1 MILNYHEMTMNEPRN
16 SPAKRQQFLVIC
28 TVMVAMF
35 VYSAVTSGAL
45 LSIDPVQGVFPG
57 GNYIYKSAARDY
69 AASPSLAR
77 HIRKEDLQFTGPESV
92 GDELM
97 YYLFLDDPSRMGG
110 RRQRFMTGMLMGT
123 VIGEEQEEKEQEYME
138 TLLSKN
144 PALLAK
150 PLQKEDYVEL
160 SAMELWARLPYETA
174 DLPSVDALV
183 LHFPFTNGFVSAL
196 ILGYKVRVFVA
207 VGTVVQLE
215 CQFFPSSTPPPWMFL
230 IHLPFYFCFPF
241 FSFFILGGGVIVIG
255 VSRFMHTVIENTGHS
270 STAQIGGG
278 KRRRWKCPS
287 RHYHVQYQG

>member
-1 MILNYHEMTMNEPRN
+1 MIMNYHELTMNEPRN
-16 SPAKRQQFLVIC
+16 SPAKRQQFMVIC

-35 VYSAVTSGAL
+35 AYSCVTSGAL

-57 GNYIYKSAARDY
+57 GNYIYKFAARDY

-77 HIRKEDLQFTGPESV
+77 YIRKDDLQFTGMESV

-123 VIGEEQEEKEQEYME
+123 RSVGGSDDQDEKEAEYMK

-150 PLQKEDYVEL
+150 PIQKEEYAEL

-196 ILGYKVRVFVA
+196 ILGYKV
-207 VGTVVQLE
+207 G
-215 CQFFPSSTPPPWMFL
+215 
-230 IHLPFYFCFPF
+230 
-241 FSFFILGGGVIVIG
+241 FS
-255 VSRFMHTVIENTGHS
+255 VSF
-270 STAQIGGG
+270 
-278 KRRRWKCPS
+278 
-287 RHYHVQYQG
+287 